1 MIAERMTTL
10 RMRLASPRGLS
21 VILLA
26 VAALAALIVWAAPEE
41 RTLGA
46 GIKWVYVHVALTWT
60 GMTGLIVAGVLGAL
74 VVLGR
79 DRKANA
85 TLPWAHA
92 VGAVGLGFLS
102 VGAVISGIAALV
114 NWGGIALDEP
124 RMNATLQIIVAAFGV
139 VVLAGTGLAARWKGL
154 LFTLLPIFMF
164 ASLTLTPL
172 ILHPRSPIWTSTSLG
187 IQATFVALYALSV
200 VAGLSLAARV
210 HTHLSGGTR

>member
-10 RMRLASPRGLS
+10 RTTLASLRGLS

-26 VAALAALIVWAAPEE
+26 VAALAALIVWVAPEE

-46 GIKWVYVHVALTWT
+46 GTKWVYVHVALTWT

-79 DRKANA
+79 ERW
-85 TLPWAHA
+85 LHWAHA
-92 VGAVGLGFLS
+92 AGAVGLGFLS

-124 RMNATLQIIVAAFGV
+124 RLNATLQIIVASFGV

-154 LFTLLPIFMF
+154 LFALLPVFMV

-172 ILHPRSPIWTSTSLG
+172 ILHPRSPIWTSTSPG
-187 IQATFVALYALSV
+187 IQATFVSLYALSV
-200 VAGLSLAARV
+200 LAGAGLTVRAYAAL
-210 HTHLSGGTR
+210 TGGAR

>member
-10 RMRLASPRGLS
+10 RTTLASLRGLS

-26 VAALAALIVWAAPEE
+26 VATLAALIVWVAPEE

-46 GIKWVYVHVALTWT
+46 GIKWVCVHVALTWT

-79 DRKANA
+79 ERW
-85 TLPWAHA
+85 LHWVHA
-92 VGAVGLGFLS
+92 IGAVGLGFLS

-124 RMNATLQIIVAAFGV
+124 RLNATLQIIVASFGV
-139 VVLAGTGLAARWKGL
+139 VVLVGTGLAARWKGL
-154 LFTLLPIFMF
+154 LLVLLPVFMF

-172 ILHPRSPIWTSTSLG
+172 VLHPRSPIWTSASAG
-187 IQATFVALYALSV
+187 IQATFVVLYALSLL
-200 VAGLSLAARV
+200 AALSLAARV
-210 HTHLSGGTR
+210 HALLAGGAR